1 MALRRLSTSSIQTN
15 GKSSKLWDQTTF
27 QSGMFALAT
36 VSLTSTASSVTF
48 SGIPADYKHLQIRAI
63 ARSNRASTV
72 DVVKLNLGN
81 GSADTAANY
90 SWHQFYATG
99 SAVGAAAAASASTIE
114 LPVISASSASSNI
127 FGLIVLD
134 ILDYQN
140 TNKYKTVRGF
150 AASDQNGSGEL
161 DFCSGSWRSTNS
173 IDVVSLAPRTGTLFE
188 QYSSFALY
196 GIKAG

>member
-1 MALRRLSTSSIQTN
+1 MPILGIMASSRPSFELV
-15 GKSSKLWDQTTF
+15 GSYDS
-27 QSGMFALAT
+27 LAT
-36 VSLTSTASSVTF
+36 VTVPSGGVASITF
-48 SGIPADYKHLQIRAI
+48 AGIPSEYKHLQVRAI

-90 SWHQFYATG
+90 SWHQLYGTG
-99 SAVGAAAAASASTIE
+99 SAAGAAAAASTSTIE
-114 LPVISASSASSNI
+114 LPVISASSASTGI
-127 FGLIVLD
+127 FGVMILD

-140 TNKYKTVRGF
+140 INTYKTIRGF

-161 DFCSGSWRSTNS
+161 DFCSGSWRSTS
-173 IDVVSLAPRTGTLFE
+173 SVDVVLLAPRTGTLFE

-196 GIKAG
+196 GIK

>member
-1 MALRRLSTSSIQTN
+1 MPILGIMASQIS
-15 GKSSKLWDQTTF
+15 GHLWAPEGAYD
-27 QSGMFALAT
+27 SLAT
-36 VSLTSTASSVTF
+36 VTLSASTASVTF
-48 SGIPADYKHLQIRAI
+48 AGIPTGYKHLQIRAI

-90 SWHQFYATG
+90 SWHQLYGTG
-99 SAVGAAAAASASTIE
+99 SAAGASAAASTSTIE
-114 LPVISASSASSNI
+114 LPVISASSASTGI
-127 FGLIVLD
+127 FGVMILD

-140 TNKYKTVRGF
+140 INKYKTIRGF

-173 IDVVSLAPRTGTLFE
+173 VDVVLLAPRTGTLFE

-196 GIKAG
+196 GVK